1 MVVWIAKK
9 RWVDEQG
16 RIRSTKIKMAEI
28 AFQKTGKV
36 AHQALTDQAAGEVVF
51 IRLVDLDIHPVA
63 RA

>member
-1 MVVWIAKK
+1 MVVQIAKK

-16 RIRSTKIKMAEI
+16 RIRCTETKMAEI
-28 AFQKTGKV
+28 AFQETGKI
-36 AHQALTDQAAGEVVF
+36 AHQALIDQAAGEVVF